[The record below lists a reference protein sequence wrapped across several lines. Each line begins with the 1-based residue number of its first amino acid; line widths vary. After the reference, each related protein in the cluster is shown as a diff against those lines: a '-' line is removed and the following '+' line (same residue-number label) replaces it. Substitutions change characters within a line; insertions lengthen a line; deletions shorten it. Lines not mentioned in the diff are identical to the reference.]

1 MTGRAANR
9 GESVFVMNKLRLII
23 AVWAGKLV
31 IILSRL
37 LGNQGSA
44 YPGYLARR
52 IYPDVLRDLGSR
64 IERGTVIITGTNGKT
79 TTSNLLASAIRE
91 SGFRLVH
98 NQAGANMLAGITTA
112 FINAAGWWGQNSF
125 DYALLET
132 DEANVPLLLEE
143 IKADYLL
150 VTNFFRDQL
159 DRYGE
164 LDTMIGFIREAALKH
179 RLALVLN
186 ADDPLSK
193 AFQDKGLIL
202 HFFSF
207 APTIYDSPQSQESR
221 EGRYCLLCGSELTYQ
236 RFHYAQLGKY
246 TCPGCGQGNPAAE
259 FIGDKLRMEPLVE
272 FEVASSS
279 IRSQY
284 QGFFNAYNLLAA
296 FAMSRTLGIEEPAIE
311 RAFSAFRPQAG
322 RMEYFDIQGKPC
334 WLVLVKN
341 PTGVNQSLSA
351 VLNGTGRKNLFFAL
365 NDNAQDGRDVSWI
378 WDADFEVLEPC
389 NKEIFS
395 MICSG
400 QRSGDI
406 AVRIKY
412 AGLQEDKIR
421 IVPDL
426 LKGIK
431 STLEGEGQSNYIL
444 CTYTALFA
452 ARKIMVD
459 LQHKNPEKKGT
470 PARAANS

>member
-1 MTGRAANR
+1 
-9 GESVFVMNKLRLII
+9 MNKLRLII
-23 AVWAGKLV
+23 AIWAGKLV
-31 IILSRL
+31 IIFSRL

-52 IYPDVLRDLGSR
+52 IYPDILRVLGSR
-64 IERGTVIITGTNGKT
+64 IERETVIITGTNGKT

-91 SGFRLVH
+91 AGFRLVH

-112 FINAAGWWGQNSF
+112 FINAAGFWGNNSF

-132 DEANVPLLLEE
+132 DEANVPLLLNE

-179 RLALVLN
+179 HLELVLN

-193 AFQDKGLIL
+193 AFQDKGLII

-207 APTIYDSPQSQESR
+207 APTIYDSLRSQESR
-221 EGRYCLLCGSELTYQ
+221 EGRYCLLCGQELNYQ

-246 TCPGCGQGNPAAE
+246 TCPGCGQANPPAE
-259 FIGDKLRMEPLVE
+259 YIGERLRMEPLVE
-272 FEVASSS
+272 FEVESTC

-296 FAMSRTLGIEEPAIE
+296 FAMSKTLGIGEPVIE
-311 RAFSAFRPQAG
+311 KAFAAFRPQAG
-322 RMEYFDIQGKPC
+322 RMEYFEIQGKPC

-341 PTGVNQSLSA
+341 PTGVNQSLST
-351 VLNGTGRKNLFFAL
+351 VLNGRGSKNLLFAL

-378 WDADFEVLEPC
+378 WDADFELLEPC
-389 NKEIFS
+389 NKDIVS
-395 MICSG
+395 MVCSG

-406 AVRIKY
+406 AVRVKY
-412 AGLQEDKIR
+412 AGLKAEKLKI
-421 IVPDL
+421 IPDL
-426 LKGIK
+426 ARGIK
-431 STLEGEGQSNYIL
+431 CTLEEEGQLNYIL

-459 LQHKNPEKKGT
+459 LQHKSIGNKQK
-470 PARAANS
+470 PARAAGS

>member
-1 MTGRAANR
+1 
-9 GESVFVMNKLRLII
+9 MNKLRLFI
-23 AVWAGKLV
+23 AIWAGKLV

-44 YPGYLARR
+44 YPGYLARL
-52 IYPDVLRDLGSR
+52 IYPDVLRVLGSR
-64 IERGTVIITGTNGKT
+64 IERRTVIITGTNGKT

-91 SGFRLVH
+91 AGFRLVH

-112 FINAAGWWGQNSF
+112 FINAAGFLGRNSF

-132 DEANVPLLLEE
+132 DEANVPLLLDE

-164 LDTMIGFIREAALKH
+164 LDTMIGLIRKAALKH
-179 RLALVLN
+179 HLQLVLN

-193 AFQDKGLIL
+193 AFQDIGLTL

-207 APTIYDSPQSQESR
+207 APTIYDSLSSQESR
-221 EGRYCLLCGSELTYQ
+221 EGRYCLLCGHELNYQ

-246 TCPGCGQGNPAAE
+246 TCPGCGQANPPAE
-259 FIGDKLRMEPLVE
+259 YIGERLRMEPLVE
-272 FEVASSS
+272 FEVGSAN

-296 FAMSRTLGIEEPAIE
+296 FAMSKTLGIGENAIE
-311 RAFSAFRPQAG
+311 KAFAAFRPQAG
-322 RMEYFDIQGKPC
+322 RMEYFEISGKPC

-351 VLNGTGRKNLFFAL
+351 VLNGRGSKNLFFAL

-378 WDADFEVLEPC
+378 WDADFELLEPC
-389 NKEIFS
+389 NNEIVC
-395 MICSG
+395 MVCSG

-406 AVRIKY
+406 AVRVKY
-412 AGLQEDKIR
+412 AGLKVNKIN
-421 IVPDL
+421 IIPDL
-426 LKGIK
+426 SKGIK
-431 STLEGEGQSNYIL
+431 STLEGKGQLNYIL

-452 ARKIMVD
+452 ARKILVD
-459 LQHKNPEKKGT
+459 LQHKSIEQKEK
-470 PARAANS
+470 PARAAGT

>member
-1 MTGRAANR
+1 
-9 GESVFVMNKLRLII
+9 MNKLRLII
-23 AVWAGKLV
+23 SIWAGKLV

-44 YPGYLARR
+44 YPGYLARL
-52 IYPDVLRDLGSR
+52 IYPDVLRALGR
-64 IERGTVIITGTNGKT
+64 RVERGTVIITGTNGKT
-79 TTSNLLASAIRE
+79 TTSNLVASAI
-91 SGFRLVH
+91 SQAGFRLVH
-98 NQAGANMLAGITTA
+98 NKAGANMLAGITTA
-112 FINAAGWWGQNSF
+112 FINAAGLWGKDSF

-132 DEANVPLLLEE
+132 DEANVPLLLNE
-143 IKADYLL
+143 INADYLL

-164 LDTMIGFIREAALKH
+164 LDTMIGFIREAALNH
-179 RLALVLN
+179 DLELVLN

-207 APTIYDSPQSQESR
+207 APTIYDSLRSQESR
-221 EGRYCLLCGSELTYQ
+221 EGRYCLACGQELAYQ

-246 TCPGCGQGNPAAE
+246 ACPGCGLVNPTAE
-259 FIGDKLRMEPLVE
+259 YIGERLRMEPMVE
-272 FEVASSS
+272 FEVGSAI
-279 IRSQY
+279 IRSHY

-296 FAMSRTLGIEEPAIE
+296 FAMSKTLGIDEHVIE
-311 RAFSAFRPQAG
+311 KAFAAFWPQAG
-322 RMEYFDIQGKPC
+322 RMEYFEIQGKPC

-351 VLNGTGRKNLFFAL
+351 VLNGRGAKNLFFAL

-378 WDADFEVLEPC
+378 WDADFELMEPC
-389 NKEIFS
+389 DKDIAA
-395 MICSG
+395 MVCSG

-412 AGLQEDKIR
+412 AGLKLDKIK
-421 IVPDL
+421 IIPDL
-426 LKGIK
+426 AKGIK
-431 STLEGEGQSNYIL
+431 SALAGEGHLNYIL

-452 ARKIMVD
+452 ARKILVD
-459 LQHKNPEKKGT
+459 LQRKSTENKEKPV
-470 PARAANS
+470 PAAQN

>member
-1 MTGRAANR
+1 
-9 GESVFVMNKLRLII
+9 MNKLRLMI
-23 AVWAGKLV
+23 AIWAGKLV

-52 IYPDVLRDLGSR
+52 IYPDVLRVLSSR
-64 IERGTVIITGTNGKT
+64 VERGTVIITGTNGKT

-91 SGFRLVH
+91 AGFRLVH

-112 FINAAGWWGQNSF
+112 FINAADLSGKNSF

-132 DEANVPLLLEE
+132 DEANVPLLLDE

-164 LDTMIGFIREAALKH
+164 LDTMIGLIREAALKH
-179 RLALVLN
+179 RLELVLN

-193 AFQDKGLIL
+193 AFQDKALIL

-207 APTIYDSPQSQESR
+207 APTIYDSLRSQESR
-221 EGRYCLLCGSELTYQ
+221 EGRYCLVCGQELIYH

-246 TCPGCGQGNPAAE
+246 TCPGCGQVNPPAE
-259 FIGDKLRMEPLVE
+259 YLGERLRMEPLVE
-272 FEVASSS
+272 FEVGSAI

-296 FAMSRTLGIEEPAIE
+296 FAMSKTLGIGEPVIE
-311 RAFSAFRPQAG
+311 KAFAAFRPQAG
-322 RMEYFDIQGKPC
+322 RMEYFEIQGKPC

-351 VLNGTGRKNLFFAL
+351 VLNGRGSKNLFFAL

-378 WDADFEVLEPC
+378 WDADFELLEPGD
-389 NKEIFS
+389 NDIVS
-395 MICSG
+395 MVCSG

-406 AVRIKY
+406 AVRVKY
-412 AGLQEDKIR
+412 AGLKADKIK
-421 IVPDL
+421 IIPDL
-426 LKGIK
+426 AKGIK
-431 STLEGEGQSNYIL
+431 STLEGKGQLYYIL

-459 LQHKNPEKKGT
+459 LQHKSIEKKEK
-470 PARAANS
+470 PARAAGS

>member
-1 MTGRAANR
+1 M
-9 GESVFVMNKLRLII
+9 
-23 AVWAGKLV
+23 GKLV
-31 IILSRL
+31 IFLSRL

-44 YPGYLARR
+44 FPGYLARR
-52 IYPDVLRDLGSR
+52 ICPDILRTLGSR

-91 SGFRLVH
+91 SGYRLVH

-112 FINAAGWWGQNSF
+112 FINAADLWGRHSF

-132 DEANVPLLLEE
+132 DEANVPLLLQEV
-143 IKADYLL
+143 KADYLL

-164 LDTMIGFIREAALKH
+164 LDTMIGLIREAAVKH
-179 RLALVLN
+179 RLELVLN

-193 AFQDKGLIL
+193 AFLEKGLIL

-207 APTIYDSPQSQESR
+207 ASTIYDSPHSQESR
-221 EGRYCLLCGSELTYQ
+221 EGRYCLTCGGELTYQ

-246 TCPGCGQGNPAAE
+246 TCPGCGQGNPPAE
-259 FIGDKLRMEPLVE
+259 FVGDKLRMEPLVE
-272 FEVASSS
+272 FQVGRTT

-311 RAFSAFRPQAG
+311 RAFAAFRPQAG
-322 RMEYFDIQGKPC
+322 RMEYFQIQGKPC

-341 PTGVNQSLSA
+341 PTGLNQSLCA
-351 VLNGTGRKNLFFAL
+351 VLNGPGSKNLFFAL

-378 WDADFEVLEPC
+378 WDADFELLEPY
-389 NKEIFS
+389 NQDIAS

-406 AVRIKY
+406 AVRVKY
-412 AGLQEDKIR
+412 AGLITNKITV
-421 IVPDL
+421 IPDL
-426 LKGIK
+426 SKGIK
-431 STLEGEGQSNYIL
+431 AALGGFGQANYIL

-452 ARKIMVD
+452 ARKILVD
-459 LQHKNPEKKGT
+459 LQQKDPEKRET
-470 PARAANS
+470 PAQAVNS

>member
-1 MTGRAANR
+1 
-9 GESVFVMNKLRLII
+9 MNKLRLII
-23 AVWAGKLV
+23 AIAAGKLV

-52 IYPDVLRDLGSR
+52 IYPDILRVLSKR
-64 IERGTVIITGTNGKT
+64 IERGTVLITGTNGKT
-79 TTSNLLASAIRE
+79 TTSNLLAGAIRE
-91 SGFRLVH
+91 AGFRLVH

-112 FINAAGWWGQNSF
+112 FVNAAALFRQNSF

-132 DEANVPLLLEE
+132 DEANVPLLLNE

-179 RLALVLN
+179 HLELVLN
-186 ADDPLSK
+186 ADDPLSR
-193 AFQDKGLIL
+193 AFQDKGLTI

-207 APTIYDSPQSQESR
+207 APTIYDRLRSQESR
-221 EGRYCLLCGSELTYQ
+221 EGRYCLVCGQELVYQ

-246 TCPGCGQGNPAAE
+246 TCPGCGQANPPAE
-259 FIGDKLRMEPLVE
+259 YIGERLRMEPLVE
-272 FEVASSS
+272 FEVGPAI

-296 FAMSRTLGIEEPAIE
+296 FAMSKTLGIENTAIE
-311 RAFSAFRPQAG
+311 AAFSAFRPQAG
-322 RMEYFDIQGKPC
+322 RMEYFEIQGKPC

-341 PTGVNQSLSA
+341 PTGVNQSLST
-351 VLNGTGRKNLFFAL
+351 VLNGRGKKNLFFAL

-378 WDADFEVLEPC
+378 WDADFEILESSNNDIVC
-389 NKEIFS
+389 
-395 MICSG
+395 MVCSG

-406 AVRIKY
+406 AVRVKY
-412 AGLQEDKIR
+412 AGLKVEKIK
-421 IVPDL
+421 IIPDL
-426 LKGIK
+426 AKGIK
-431 STLEGEGQSNYIL
+431 CTLEEEGQLNYIL

-452 ARKIMVD
+452 ARKVMVD
-459 LQHKNPEKKGT
+459 LQHKSGEKKGK
-470 PARAANS
+470 PARAAGNW